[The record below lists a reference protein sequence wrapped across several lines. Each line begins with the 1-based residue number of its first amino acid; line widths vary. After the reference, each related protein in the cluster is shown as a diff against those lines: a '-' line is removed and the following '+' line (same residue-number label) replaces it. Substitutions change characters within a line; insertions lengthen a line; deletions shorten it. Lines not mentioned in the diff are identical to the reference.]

1 MKMTREE
8 MRALPLL
15 DAPIT
20 ARLKF
25 IKTGKLQYISHLD
38 LQRTMMR
45 VIARSGIPVWFT
57 QGFNPH
63 AKLVFA
69 APIAVGVQ
77 SVCELLDIRLDRKMK
92 ISDLIDTLNAHLTTE
107 LCVIDAYYP
116 TTKFADIV
124 YADYSVE
131 ICTAG
136 ASLDLARTINERLL
150 SGELKATKKSK
161 SGEKEIDVKSVINS
175 ISISFDEVS
184 RNIKMAIRLPAGN
197 VESISPEVLIGV
209 LREQVGILSGD
220 PTKEWYTIMRT
231 KLLCG
236 DGKEFK

>member
-1 MKMTREE
+1 MIMTREE

-15 DAPIT
+15 EMPVT

-25 IKTGKLQYISHLD
+25 VKTGKLQYISHLD

-63 AKLVFA
+63 AKLIFA

-92 ISDLIDTLNAHLTTE
+92 PADLIDTLNAHLTQE
-107 LCVIDAYYP
+107 LCVIEAYYP
-116 TTKFADIV
+116 DTKFADIV
-124 YADYSVE
+124 YADYSVDIKTCGGSFELVRE
-131 ICTAG
+131 IDAK
-136 ASLDLARTINERLL
+136 LR
-150 SGELKATKKSK
+150 SGELKAIKKSK
-161 SGEKEIDVKSVINS
+161 SGEKEIDVSSVINRLAL
-175 ISISFDEVS
+175 SFDEPTGL
-184 RNIKMAIRLPAGN
+184 IKMSLRLPAGN
-197 VESISPEVLIGV
+197 TESISPEVIIGV
-209 LREQVGILSGD
+209 LRENCGILSGD

-231 KLLCG
+231 KLLRG
-236 DGKEFK
+236 NGEEFR